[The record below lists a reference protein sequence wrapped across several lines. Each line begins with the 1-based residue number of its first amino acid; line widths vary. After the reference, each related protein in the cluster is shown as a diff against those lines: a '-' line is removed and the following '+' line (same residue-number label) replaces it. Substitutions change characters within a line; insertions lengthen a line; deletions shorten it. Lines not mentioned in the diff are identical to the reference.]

1 MGNSMVKGEQGMT
14 KAYGFTP
21 VTEDK
26 FLPRIV
32 KEAKPRDKFLVVSV
46 KNVKTEDHAV
56 TVLIRKDSMPKAKA
70 GFKVFDTPVGPGIK
84 AWRKLGAFRALT
96 YTTPDPAKAANA
108 AKNEFQR
115 VKNFLVDRVVRVK
128 VEAL

>member
-1 MGNSMVKGEQGMT
+1 MT
-14 KAYGFTP
+14 KAYGFTT
-21 VTEDK
+21 VTDDN
-26 FLPRIV
+26 FLPRIA

-46 KNVKTEDHAV
+46 KNVKTDDHAV
-56 TVLIRKDSMPKAKA
+56 TVLIRKDAMPKAKA
-70 GFKVFDTPVGPGIK
+70 GFKVFDIPVGPGIK

-96 YTTPDPAKAANA
+96 YTTPDPAKAANV

-115 VKNFLVDRVVRVK
+115 VKNFIVDRVVRVK

>member
-1 MGNSMVKGEQGMT
+1 MS
-14 KAYGFTP
+14 KAYGFTT
-21 VTEDK
+21 VTEDN
-26 FLPRIV
+26 FIPRIV
-32 KEAKPRDKFLVVSV
+32 KEAKPRDKFLVIAV

-56 TVLIRKDSMPKAKA
+56 TVLIRADAMPKAKA

-84 AWRKLGAFRALT
+84 AWRKIGAFRSLT
-96 YTTPDPAKAANA
+96 YTTPDPDRAANV

-115 VKNFLVDRVVRVK
+115 IKNFIVDRVVRVK